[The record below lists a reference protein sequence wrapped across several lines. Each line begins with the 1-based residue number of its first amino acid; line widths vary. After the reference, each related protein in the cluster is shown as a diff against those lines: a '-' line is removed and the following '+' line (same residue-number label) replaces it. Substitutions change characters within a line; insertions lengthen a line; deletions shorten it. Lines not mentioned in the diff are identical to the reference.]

1 MKDLQPTSLK
11 RTQRDYS
18 LSFKYQVV
26 REVESGE
33 LSIGGAL
40 RKYGIQSHGTVL
52 NWIRKY
58 GTLDREL
65 QVKFTMEKSPE
76 QKLMELEAKV
86 RLLERQKES
95 LEKQLKFQQDK
106 AIMFDMMIDIAENEL
121 NIPIRKKS
129 VPRSIERF
137 KEERQETMIYTCD
150 VFGISRQAYYK
161 QKESLRIKQEQAED
175 IIAKVHLIR
184 QSMPRIGT
192 RKLYYLLDGQLSV
205 GRDKLFCILRANQ
218 MLIKPV
224 RSYTKTTMSK
234 HWLHK
239 HPNLL
244 KDIDVYRPEQVY
256 VSDITYIKS
265 RQRTHYLSLV
275 TDAYSRKIVGYHLS
289 DDLNAESVVKAL
301 KMAVKCRDKNIPLIH
316 HSDRGLQYCSA
327 IYQNVLKNNKITP
340 SMTDGYDCYQNALA
354 ERINGILKQE
364 FLFGKC
370 NNYMDL
376 NMLIKQSVNI
386 YNNKRPHL
394 ALKMKTPNF
403 VHQKQRTDRLKTT
416 DSYYILV

>member
-1 MKDLQPTSLK
+1 MT
-11 RTQRDYS
+11 
-18 LSFKYQVV
+18 
-26 REVESGE
+26 
-33 LSIGGAL
+33 
-40 RKYGIQSHGTVL
+40 
-52 NWIRKY
+52 
-58 GTLDREL
+58 
-65 QVKFTMEKSPE
+65 
-76 QKLMELEAKV
+76 
-86 RLLERQKES
+86 
-95 LEKQLKFQQDK
+95 
-106 AIMFDMMIDIAENEL
+106 
-121 NIPIRKKS
+121 
-129 VPRSIERF
+129 
-137 KEERQETMIYTCD
+137 YTCD

-161 QKESLRIKQEQAED
+161 QKVSLRAKQEQAEG
-175 IIAKVHLIR
+175 IIAKVQVIR

-205 GRDKLFCILRANQ
+205 GRDKLFSILRANQ
-218 MLIKPV
+218 MLVKPV

-244 KDIDVYRPEQVY
+244 KEVQIQQPEQVY

-265 RQRTHYLSLV
+265 RQRTHYLSLI

-301 KMAVKCRDKNIPLIH
+301 NMAVKGRRDKATPLIH
-316 HSDRGLQYCSA
+316 HSDRGLQYCSSV
-327 IYQNVLKNNKITP
+327 YQNVLAKYNITP

-364 FLFGKC
+364 FLFDKC
-370 NNYMDL
+370 NNYQDL
-376 NMLIKQSVNI
+376 NLLIKQSIFI

-403 VHQKQRTDRLKTT
+403 IHQKTDRLKSTG
-416 DSYYILV
+416 SYNILV